1 MRIPLNWRGKNWS
14 VIIYYAGLSE
24 PGPGLGGHETP
35 QILTDQLTLS
45 QQGGTDYAHHITTGP
60 LGFLDLPTAL

>member
-1 MRIPLNWRGKNWS
+1 MQACRS
-14 VIIYYAGLSE
+14 
-24 PGPGLGGHETP
+24 LGRAWGAMKPP

-60 LGFLDLPTAL
+60 LGFLELPTAL

>member
-1 MRIPLNWRGKNWS
+1 MDANSIKLAGQKLEH
-14 VIIYYAGLSE
+14 YYLLCRPVGAW
-24 PGPGLGGHETP
+24 GLGGHETP